1 MSPDPVDLL
10 RLAASRLDG
19 RQNTKHARQ
28 PHVIRNTLFP
38 QALLWDRVG
47 DIFSSLNHLSSLAV
61 LAACFGPFV
70 LKNSMLQVLATSR
83 RFREIQAVLNV
94 ALPKSHTAAQRL
106 TMAVES

>member
-61 LAACFGPFV
+61 LADCFGSFV
-70 LKNSMLQVLATSR
+70 LKKFKAAKNKLVPLTAVSARPNPLRAR
-83 RFREIQAVLNV
+83 RVTRPLN
-94 ALPKSHTAAQRL
+94 A
-106 TMAVES
+106 

>member
-38 QALLWDRVG
+38 HARLVGPAQA
-47 DIFSSLNHLSSLAV
+47 IFL
-61 LAACFGPFV
+61 
-70 LKNSMLQVLATSR
+70 
-83 RFREIQAVLNV
+83 V
-94 ALPKSHTAAQRL
+94 A
-106 TMAVES
+106 

>member
-38 QALLWDRVG
+38 QARLWDRAG

-61 LAACFGPFV
+61 LAACFGSFV
-70 LKNSMLQVLATSR
+70 LKNSKPQKNNLY
-83 RFREIQAVLNV
+83 
-94 ALPKSHTAAQRL
+94 H
-106 TMAVES
+106 